1 MAAGRAAGLVE
12 RPVAPPASCATI
24 GARFQPLIPVNFEEM
39 LAFAGRNPML
49 ALALV
54 GLTIALI
61 VTEIARLFRGFK
73 TLRPA
78 ELTLLIN
85 AGNAVLVDLSAAADF
100 EKGHIAGSRNA
111 TPSQFGPEHKLV
123 ANAKAAPVV
132 LVCRTGSTADA
143 AAKQLKKAGFEQVYV
158 LDGGI
163 AAWQQADLPLVK
175 GR

>member
-1 MAAGRAAGLVE
+1 
-12 RPVAPPASCATI
+12 
-24 GARFQPLIPVNFEEM
+24 VNFEEL

-123 ANAKAAPVV
+123 ANAKASPVV
-132 LVCRTGSTADA
+132 LVCRTGNTADG